1 MSSDR
6 ILYCNCTYANVVPK
20 DVKSAVLRR
29 LTDSGAAFD
38 AVADLCDMSARKD
51 PALKRIA
58 EGGCIKIA
66 ACYPRAVRWLFQSA
80 GAKLNGDSEI
90 LNMRSL
96 KAGEVCKA
104 LLGKGNGSETADTK
118 E

>member
-66 ACYPRAVRWLFQSA
+66 ACYPRAVKWLFHSTKSPLPTE
-80 GAKLNGDSEI
+80 GVEI
-90 LNMRSL
+90 LNMREDS
-96 KAGEVCKA
+96 AENVSRR
-104 LLGKGNGSETADTK
+104 LLEDIS
-118 E
+118 